1 MKTKIFGL
9 VAIVCIAFA
18 ASFVANQVSKSSSA
32 LSMVAAANVEAL
44 AELYRQNNNDFAEMK
59 IPEGQGEGGV
69 TCHQTCKH
77 KPAVCWDTDWNY
89 NNTDACCYATGKMSD
104 KCYAYKCGQF

>member
-1 MKTKIFGL
+1 MRTKIFGL

-18 ASFVANQVSKSSSA
+18 ASFITNHVSKSSSA

-44 AELYRQNNNDFAEMK
+44 AQRQKDDR
-59 IPEGQGEGGV
+59 GGGGGGEGGI

-89 NNTDACCYATGKMSD
+89 NNTDAWCYATGKMSD